1 MQKTITVR
9 GTGRATA
16 KPDTVHILFQLV
28 NRNKQYLRAMN
39 DASKDL
45 ENLKKSLQSVG
56 MSPDELKTMN
66 FCVDTDRKYV
76 DGHYVFEC
84 FAIHHKFKIVMDFD
98 RESLGR
104 VLSAVTKSCS
114 DPALTVKFTVKDQTA
129 IKDELFATAAANARN
144 IAESLCKGSGAT
156 LGELLSIN
164 YSWQE
169 VDFYSHTEA
178 APQGSEEGGSAE
190 CDPPEINPDD
200 IEASDSVTF
209 VWALE

>member
-9 GTGRATA
+9 GTGHATA
-16 KPDTVHILFQLV
+16 KPDSVHILFQLV

-39 DASKDL
+39 DVSRDL
-45 ENLKKSLQSVG
+45 DSLKKSLQSIGV
-56 MSPDELKTMN
+56 SPDELKTVN
-66 FCVDTDRKYV
+66 FSVGTDRKYV
-76 DGHYVFEC
+76 EGHYVFEC
-84 FAIHHKFKIVMDFD
+84 FAVHHKFKIVMDFD

-114 DPALTVKFTVKDQTA
+114 DPELTVKFTVKDQTA

-178 APQGSEEGGSAE
+178 APQCPTGVASGGCA
-190 CDPPEINPDD
+190 PPEINPDD